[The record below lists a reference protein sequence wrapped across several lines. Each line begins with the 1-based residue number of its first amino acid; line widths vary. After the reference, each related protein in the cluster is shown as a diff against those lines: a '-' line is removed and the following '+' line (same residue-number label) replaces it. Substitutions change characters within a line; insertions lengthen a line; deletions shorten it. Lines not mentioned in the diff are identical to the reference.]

1 MTKTIGW
8 IGLGAM
14 GDAMARRLLA
24 EDRLQGVYNRTQA
37 RSEPF
42 GDVGVRVYPR
52 PQPLATACDVCVL
65 MVRDDAALEAVMF
78 DPSGVLSGLRP
89 GDTVINMSTVSVA
102 ATAATRLAVE
112 GTGGHFV
119 DAPVSGTL
127 GPARDGTL
135 LVLASGAP
143 AVLDEVEPILRLLG
157 TVHRMGEAG
166 MGTRAKLFTNL
177 LLGAMTQALAEA
189 LVFGT
194 RQGLE
199 LASLLDIIDGGALA
213 APMFRVKGKM
223 IGRRAFDKQFSVDLL
238 LKDLD
243 LVLAEARDAGV
254 YLPQAAATRE
264 AVSGA
269 RARGYG
275 DQDIAAVVRLLED
288 ISGVTVGGE
297 A

>member
-24 EDRLQGVYNRTQA
+24 GGRLQGVYNRTEA
-37 RSEPF
+37 RSEGF
-42 GDVGVRVYPR
+42 RAAGVRVYR
-52 PQPLATACDVCVL
+52 EPQPLATACDVCVM

-102 ATAATRLAVE
+102 ATAAARLAVE
-112 GTGGHFV
+112 GAGGGFV
-119 DAPVSGTL
+119 DAPVSGTV

-135 LVLASGAP
+135 LVLASGLP
-143 AVLDEVEPILRLLG
+143 AVLDEVEPILRVFG

-166 MGTRAKLFTNL
+166 KGTRAKLFINL

-199 LASLLDIIDGGALA
+199 LATLLDIIDGGALA
-213 APMFRVKGKM
+213 APLFRVKGQM

-264 AVSGA
+264 AVNGA

-275 DQDIAAVVRLLED
+275 NEDIAAVVRLLED
-288 ISGVTVGGE
+288 ISGVTVEGE
-297 A
+297 G